1 MKTFRIKLKCEKT
14 FNNSFAF
21 IFLKNCKHINLSY
34 SVIEQATKF
43 ELSTLDEKMYTLSK
57 VMKPLDF
64 QLFDLRFKKF
74 QSTDDIFFDLGDF
87 YTQIKTIQDK

>member
-14 FNNSFAF
+14 FNSSFQF
-21 IFLKNCKHINLSY
+21 IFLKNCKRIHLSY
-34 SVIEQATKF
+34 SPYDQSTNF
-43 ELSTLDEKMYTLSK
+43 ELSTLDEKLYTLKK

-74 QSTDDIFFDLGDF
+74 QSTDELFFDLGDF
-87 YTQIKTIQDK
+87 SVKIELI